1 MIKTGYNRFCAALLA
16 LSIAAAGAAGLDKAS
31 AYLTSHAETSGYV
44 SLDLEDTYTRLEDNV
59 ANWEKKVSI
68 VNTGDADCEV
78 RAKFFVAAKYA
89 KYIKYSSDSARW
101 TLDADGYWY
110 YDGVLEPGDATAVLS
125 AKLDREAFS
134 RDFKAGDTED
144 FNVIVV
150 HEYARVQ
157 YDDSGN
163 GFVDWNEKVVIE

>member
-1 MIKTGYNRFCAALLA
+1 MTKAKYSKICAALLA
-16 LSIAAAGAAGLDKAS
+16 AAIIATGAAGLERAS

-44 SLDLEDTYTRLEDNV
+44 SLDLDDTYTRLDDQV

-68 VNTGDADCEV
+68 ANTGDADCEV

-89 KYIKYSSDSARW
+89 GYIKYSSDSARW
-101 TLDADGYWY
+101 TLDSDGYWY
-110 YDGVLEPGDATAVLS
+110 YDGILEPGDATAALN

-134 RDFKAGDTED
+134 RDFKPGETED

-163 GFVDWNEKVVIE
+163 GFVDWNEKVVIK